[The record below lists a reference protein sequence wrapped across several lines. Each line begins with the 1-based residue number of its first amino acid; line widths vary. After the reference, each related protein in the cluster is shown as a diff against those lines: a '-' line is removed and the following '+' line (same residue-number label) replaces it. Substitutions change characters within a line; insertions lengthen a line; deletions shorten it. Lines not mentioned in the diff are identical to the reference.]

1 MLLSRFDPT
10 RADVRI
16 WARLIG
22 PRGAVWCEMVLD
34 TGSSKTVVDERL
46 LARMGY
52 NLLEGQSVVI
62 ATAGGRTEA
71 IIVTVRQLAALGME
85 AINLPVLAMPLWQ
98 SLGVDGLLGLDF
110 LRRRNL
116 FCNFGKGILLTL
128 PFARNFLHRCQL
140 VTHLFAAL

>member
-1 MLLSRFDPT
+1 M
-10 RADVRI
+10 RI

-52 NLLEGQSVVI
+52 NLLEAQPIVI
-62 ATAGGRTEA
+62 ATASGRTEA
-71 IIVTVRQLAALGME
+71 SIVTVRQLIALGME
-85 AINLPVLAMPLWQ
+85 ATNLPVLAMPLWQ
-98 SLGVDGLLGLDF
+98 SLGVDGLLGMDF

>member
-1 MLLSRFDPT
+1 MLWSRFDPT

-52 NLLEGQSVVI
+52 NLLEAQPIAI

-71 IIVTVRQLAALGME
+71 SIGTVRQLVALGME
-85 AINLPVLAMPLWQ
+85 ATNLPVLAMPLWQ
-98 SLGVDGLLGLDF
+98 SLGVDGLLGMDF

-116 FCNFGKGILLTL
+116 FCNFEKGILLTL
-128 PFARNFLHRCQL
+128 PFSRSLI
-140 VTHLFAAL
+140 HLFSLSVQIFAAL

>member
-1 MLLSRFDPT
+1 
-10 RADVRI
+10 VRI

-52 NLLEGQSVVI
+52 NLLEAQPIAI
-62 ATAGGRTEA
+62 ATASGRTEA
-71 IIVTVRQLAALGME
+71 SIVTVRQLIALGME
-85 AINLPVLAMPLWQ
+85 ATNLPVLAMPLWQ
-98 SLGVDGLLGLDF
+98 SLGVDGLLGMDF